1 VNVVLVAEEPQEQV
15 GGRGEQP
22 DHGPQEPR
30 QQHHHARRHERVAI
44 RVAEC
49 ERLGDELADHELDE
63 DDARDHD
70 REGCRVPEP
79 DALER
84 LGEDRLDLGA
94 ADDGGHRSGHRDE
107 DRDTRQK
114 LFWVVAQLL
123 DRERPLVAP
132 ANELAQSRLPDGQ
145 DRDLG
150 AGEHPVADDQSEN
163 EEEIEHP
170 TDGPHRRTPRSVA
183 ELSAV
188 GRRGVVRGRD
198 GASPLARHRRQP
210 RHRP

>member
-1 VNVVLVAEEPQEQV
+1 
-15 GGRGEQP
+15 
-22 DHGPQEPR
+22 
-30 QQHHHARRHERVAI
+30 
-44 RVAEC
+44 
-49 ERLGDELADHELDE
+49 
-63 DDARDHD
+63 
-70 REGCRVPEP
+70 VPEP

-150 AGEHPVADDQSEN
+150 AGEHSVQGEHADDDKN
-163 EEEIEHP
+163 
-170 TDGPHRRTPRSVA
+170 RS
-183 ELSAV
+183 
-188 GRRGVVRGRD
+188 D
-198 GASPLARHRRQP
+198 H
-210 RHRP
+210 